1 MDEFIAVLYLLQGRI
16 SQFAGFGIGNS
27 YSVASF
33 CLVVILALIGGASLN
48 HLAERRDSFHLTFNV
63 TAMFAG
69 GVIGNA
75 VLRGLHMPFGNE
87 LVITVTLALFGMSA
101 MALVL
106 LLAYHRTDI

>member
-1 MDEFIAVLYLLQGRI
+1 MDDLIAVLYLMQGRI
-16 SQFAGFGIGNS
+16 SEFAGFGIGNS
-27 YSVASF
+27 YSVVSF
-33 CLVVILALIGGASLN
+33 CMVVSLALMGAVGLN
-48 HLAERRDSFHLTFNV
+48 QMAERRDNFHLSFNV

-75 VLRGLHMPFGNE
+75 MLRGLDLPFNNE

>member
-1 MDEFIAVLYLLQGRI
+1 L
-16 SQFAGFGIGNS
+16 AGP
-27 YSVASF
+27 YRR
-33 CLVVILALIGGASLN
+33 SLPQP
-48 HLAERRDSFHLTFNV
+48 LAERRDNFHFTFNV

-75 VLRGLHMPFGNE
+75 MLRGLHLPLGNE
-87 LVITVTLALFGMSA
+87 LVITATLALFGMSA